1 VEDGGISG
9 LALILLGLLAIA
21 QVVKGGA
28 LGRLNL
34 APEAATSSTSSV
46 SLT

>member
-1 VEDGGISG
+1 VENGGISG

-21 QVVKGGA
+21 QVVKGGV
-28 LGRLNL
+28 LTRLNL
-34 APEAATSSTSSV
+34 APKAATSSTSSV